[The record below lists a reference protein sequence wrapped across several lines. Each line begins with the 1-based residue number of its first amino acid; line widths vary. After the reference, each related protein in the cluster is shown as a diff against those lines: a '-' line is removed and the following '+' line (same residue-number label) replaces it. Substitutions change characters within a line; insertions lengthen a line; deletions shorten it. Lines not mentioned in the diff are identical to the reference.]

1 MITVYQNFTKSTMEN
16 SKIDR
21 VIQVFRNYI
30 HLKEDTTLASG
41 QIAGTPE
48 SDPGNPP
55 VFKNRKKRIYL
66 GKLSRKRWMK

>member
-1 MITVYQNFTKSTMEN
+1 MEN

-30 HLKEDTTLASG
+30 HLKEELGPTNSLAG
-41 QIAGTPE
+41 GKIAGTPE

-55 VFKNRKKRIYL
+55 VFKKRKRIYL
-66 GKLSRKRWMK
+66 GKLSRTRWMK

>member
-1 MITVYQNFTKSTMEN
+1 MEN

-55 VFKNRKKRIYL
+55 VFKRIYL